1 MWQGKRPERIG
12 QPTWLWKSEEMET
25 GTNDP
30 TILQPGNGK
39 STLYRDK
46 CHFAK
51 LFSFDSIEPPI
62 FWETVP
68 SFRSQLLSY
77 HPLPSLAA
85 SMCRKRPRRPRRPRP
100 QLQCL
105 PWTLQ
110 LASGVAEER
119 WGRIAQ
125 KIRNDL
131 SPKLKISIMVVVSQR
146 EREGGRERERYI
158 ISICVYTYIYTHIH
172 TYINILIDR

>member
-1 MWQGKRPERIG
+1 
-12 QPTWLWKSEEMET
+12 MET

-146 EREGGRERERYI
+146 EREGGRERERDI
-158 ISICVYTYIYTHIH
+158 ISICVYTYIHIHIH
-172 TYINILIDR
+172 TYIHTLIYW